1 MTVGG
6 KVLVTG
12 AGGFIGGWLVE
23 TLYLSG
29 STDVRAGIHT
39 WTGAARPARFPLE
52 IVLCDIMDRD
62 QLEKAVSGMDCVI
75 HCAKGSSESI
85 VQGTRNVL
93 EAALRHRVGRLVYI
107 STTEVYG
114 NSTGTIDETAPCPI
128 TGDPYGDRKIEAESL
143 CWEYH
148 ARGLPLVVIR
158 PPIVYGPFSKTWTVN
173 IAFKLL
179 SGNWGVFGEQGEG
192 TCNLIYIADLVA
204 GILVA
209 ARHERA
215 VGEVFN
221 LNGPEALTW
230 NQYFERFNAAMCL
243 EPLKV
248 IAPGQATRQVLY
260 RYTLPYSGGRL
271 DLQRSLPYPAANV
284 NALVADQGEKVTSE
298 GLDNQGIRQTQNG
311 NYYNLSSQ
319 NLPANQPILIRL
331 SGLPS
336 AAAAETTPGA
346 ASTSRILLYALAGVA
361 IAGAILLALWPVLR
375 RRARAGAV
383 AEEAADREGLI
394 DALAALDIAHRDGQL
409 SETAY
414 RDQRLRL
421 KARLLD
427 LMREEQGQ

>member
-248 IAPGQATRQVLY
+248 IAPGQATRQAGIMEPVRASAKFALSHFG
-260 RYTLPYSGGRL
+260 TPIKGL
-271 DLQRSLPYPAANV
+271 AARV
-284 NALVADQGEKVTSE
+284 PPLKQAMKSVELTIK
-298 GLDNQGIRQTQNG
+298 
-311 NYYNLSSQ
+311 
-319 NLPANQPILIRL
+319 
-331 SGLPS
+331 
-336 AAAAETTPGA
+336 TTPRPA
-346 ASTSRILLYALAGVA
+346 D
-361 IAGAILLALWPVLR
+361 LALFSRKALYSYGKAQETIAFTPRFDVDAGLALTLAWMNQVGLWDR
-375 RRARAGAV
+375 RP
-383 AEEAADREGLI
+383 
-394 DALAALDIAHRDGQL
+394 
-409 SETAY
+409 
-414 RDQRLRL
+414 
-421 KARLLD
+421 
-427 LMREEQGQ
+427 